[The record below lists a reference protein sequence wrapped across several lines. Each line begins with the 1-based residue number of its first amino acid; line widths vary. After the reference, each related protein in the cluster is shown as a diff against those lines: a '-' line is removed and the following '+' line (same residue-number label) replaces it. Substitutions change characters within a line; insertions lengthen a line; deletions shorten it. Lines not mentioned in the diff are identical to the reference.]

1 MTGGSILGGS
11 SAYGAA
17 VRLVLVDND
26 QAALELIELDLT
38 LEGHEI
44 VGTASQADD
53 AVALVERERPD
64 LVVLDYRMPP
74 GVDGMEAARRIRR
87 RWPAVRVLLY
97 SNYVRAELLRE
108 AERIGAT
115 YLRKGDLAA
124 LRRAIVRP
132 AEV

>member
-11 SAYGAA
+11 TAYGAT

-26 QAALELIELDLT
+26 RAALELIELDLA

-53 AVALVERERPD
+53 AVELVEREHPD

-74 GVDGMEAARRIRR
+74 GVDGMEAARRIRK
-87 RWPAVRVLLY
+87 RWPDVRVLLY
-97 SNYVRAELLRE
+97 SNYVRDELLRE

-124 LRRAIVRP
+124 LRRAIVTP
-132 AEV
+132 AEG